1 MTDPIKKI
9 IIVGGGAAGWL
20 SAALLAK
27 QFESKTSSISIT
39 LIESSDIPTVGV
51 GEGTWPTMRN
61 TLRKIGLDEN
71 VFLRECNASFKQGN
85 QFIGWCN
92 GQEDDK
98 FYHPFSAP
106 QAHGKFDLSPYWLQ
120 ASKQNFASSV
130 CFQPLLCDLN
140 LAPKSMTDKQFQG
153 QANYGYHLDAGK
165 FGQLIKEHTVDNL
178 GVTHVIGTVEQ
189 VKLDEHGNI
198 KQIELK
204 DSKNISGDFFIDCTG
219 FSSLLLGQALNVPF
233 IQKSDVLLADRALAV
248 QVPYDDEE
256 SPVASHTKSVAQDSG
271 WVWDVGLSNRRG
283 VGYVYASE
291 YTTTAQAKQTLADYI
306 GVESDQLNVKEI
318 EFTAGHREKFWHK
331 NCVAI
336 GLSAGFLE
344 PLEAAALMLIEIS
357 AEQIALQLPGCKS
370 LLPIVAERFNHDMV
384 MRWQKII
391 EFLKLHYVLSKREE
405 PFWKAM
411 RAESSVPTHLS
422 QQLKLWKYQP
432 PNVYDFSSA
441 VETFPAASYL
451 YVLYG
456 MDFQTDLSQREHLVS
471 EQQLADKLFYLNK
484 QATVQVSQ
492 RLPDH
497 RALLTKI
504 KYHDFQKV

>member
-1 MTDPIKKI
+1 MSDPIKKI

-27 QFESKTSSISIT
+27 QFESKTASISIT

-85 QFIGWCN
+85 QFVGWCN
-92 GQEDDK
+92 GQKNDK

-120 ASKQNFASSV
+120 NSKQSFASSV
-130 CFQPLLCDLN
+130 CFQPQLCDLN
-140 LAPKSMTDKQFQG
+140 LAPKNITDKQFQG

-165 FGQLIKEHTVDNL
+165 FGQLIKRHAIDNL

-189 VKLDEHGNI
+189 VKLDKHGNI
-198 KQIELK
+198 EQIELK
-204 DSKNISGDFFIDCTG
+204 DNENILGDFFIDCTG
-219 FSSLLLGQALNVPF
+219 FSSLLLGQALDVPF
-233 IQKSDVLLADRALAV
+233 IKKSDCLLADRALAV
-248 QVPYDDEE
+248 QLPYDHEE
-256 SPVASHTKSVAQDSG
+256 SPVASHTKSIAQESG
-271 WVWDVGLSNRRG
+271 WIWDVGLSNRRG

-291 YTTTAQAKQTLADYI
+291 YATTAQAKQTLADYI
-306 GVESDQLNVKEI
+306 GIESDKLNVKEI

-357 AEQIALQLPGCKS
+357 VDQVAQQLPGCKS
-370 LLPIVAERFNHDMV
+370 LLPIVAKRFNCDMTI
-384 MRWQKII
+384 RWQKII
-391 EFLKLHYVLSKREE
+391 DFLKLHYVLSKRDE

-411 RAESSVPTHLS
+411 RAKSSIPSHLS
-422 QQLKLWKYQP
+422 EQLKLWKYQP
-432 PNVYDFSSA
+432 PNEHDFTSA

-456 MDFQTDLSQREHLVS
+456 MDFQTDLSERDHLVS
-471 EQQLADKLFYLNK
+471 KPQIADKLFHLNN
-484 QATVQVSQ
+484 QATVQLCQ

-504 KYHDFQKV
+504 KYHNFQKV

>member
-27 QFESKTSSISIT
+27 QFQSDTYSISIT

-71 VFLRECNASFKQGN
+71 IFLRECNASFKQGN
-85 QFIGWCN
+85 QFVGWCD
-92 GQEDDK
+92 GQENDK
-98 FYHPFSAP
+98 YYHPFSAP
-106 QAHGKFDLSPYWLQ
+106 QAQGKFDLSPYWLQ
-120 ASKQNFASSV
+120 VSKQEFASSV
-130 CFQPLLCDLN
+130 CFQPKLCDLN
-140 LAPKSMTDKQFQG
+140 LAPKSITDKQYQG
-153 QANYGYHLDAGK
+153 PANYGYHLDAGK
-165 FGQLIKEHTVDNL
+165 FAQLIKEHSIENL
-178 GVTHVIGTVEQ
+178 SVRHVIGTVEQ

-198 KQIELK
+198 EQIELQQYEI
-204 DSKNISGDFFIDCTG
+204 ISGDFFIDYTG

-233 IQKSDVLLADRALAV
+233 IEKSDVLLADRALAV
-248 QVPYDDEE
+248 QIPYDDEE
-256 SPVASHTKSVAQDSG
+256 SPVASHTKSVAQNSG
-271 WVWDVGLSNRRG
+271 WIWDVGLSNRRG
-283 VGYVYASE
+283 IGYVYASE
-291 YTTTAQAKQTLADYI
+291 YTTTLQAKQTLADYI
-306 GVESDQLNVKEI
+306 GVTSDELKVKEI
-318 EFTAGHREKFWHK
+318 KFTAGHREKFWHK
-331 NCVAI
+331 NCMAI

-357 AEQIALQLPGCKS
+357 ADHIAQQLPGCKS
-370 LLPIVAERFNHDMV
+370 LLPIVAERFNNDMTI
-384 MRWQKII
+384 RWGKII

-405 PFWKAM
+405 PFWQAM
-411 RAESSVPTHLS
+411 RAEPSIPKHLS
-422 QQLKLWKYQP
+422 EQLKIWKYQP
-432 PNVYDFSSA
+432 PNEYDFSSA

-456 MDFQTDLSQREHLVS
+456 MDFKTDISQRQHLVS
-471 EQQLADKLFYLNK
+471 QPQIAEKLFHLNN
-484 QATVQVSQ
+484 QSTDQLSQ

-504 KYHDFQKV
+504 KSHDFQKV

>member
-27 QFESKTSSISIT
+27 QFQSDTSLISIT

-85 QFIGWCN
+85 QFLGWCD
-92 GQEDDK
+92 GQENDK
-98 FYHPFSAP
+98 YYHPFSAP
-106 QAHGKFDLSPYWLQ
+106 QAQGKFDLSPYWLQ
-120 ASKQNFASSV
+120 VGKQDFASSV
-130 CFQPLLCDLN
+130 CFQPKLCDLN
-140 LAPKSMTDKQFQG
+140 LAPKSITDKQYQG

-165 FGQLIKEHTVDNL
+165 FAQLIKEHSKESL
-178 GVTHVIGTVEQ
+178 GVKHVIGTVEQ

-198 KQIELK
+198 EKIELQG
-204 DSKNISGDFFIDCTG
+204 SESISGDFFIDCTG

-248 QVPYDDEE
+248 QIPYDDEE

-271 WVWDVGLSNRRG
+271 WIWDVGLSNRRG
-283 VGYVYASE
+283 VGYVYSSE
-291 YTTTAQAKQTLADYI
+291 YTTTSDAKQTLADYI
-306 GVESDQLNVKEI
+306 GVTSDELKVKEI
-318 EFTAGHREKFWHK
+318 KFTAGHREKFWHK

-357 AEQIALQLPGCKS
+357 ADYVAQQLPGCKS
-370 LLPIVAERFNHDMV
+370 LLPIVAERFNNDMTI
-384 MRWQKII
+384 RWEKII

-411 RAESSVPTHLS
+411 RADSSIPTHLS
-422 QQLKLWKYQP
+422 EQLKVWKYQP
-432 PNVYDFSSA
+432 PNEYDFSSA

-456 MDFQTDLSQREHLVS
+456 MDFKTDLSQREHLVS
-471 EQQLADKLFYLNK
+471 QPQIAEKLFHLNN
-484 QATVQVSQ
+484 QATKQLSQ
-492 RLPDH
+492 RLTNH

-504 KYHDFQKV
+504 KSHDFQKV